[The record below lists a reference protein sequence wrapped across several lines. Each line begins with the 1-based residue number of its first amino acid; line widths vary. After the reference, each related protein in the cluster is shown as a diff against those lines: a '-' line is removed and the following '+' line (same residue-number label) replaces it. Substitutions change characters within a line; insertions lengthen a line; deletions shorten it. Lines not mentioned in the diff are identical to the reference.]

1 MKRLI
6 SIALLVLTAALPL
19 AARRQKTG
27 PARLHK
33 APAPTERYDTIVPPA
48 SGAIRCSGY
57 DKPNGA
63 TREMFFLSN
72 LMPDSLDVDGVNVT
86 FDYYDMK
93 GRQLHS
99 ATHTLR
105 VNLPAGQT
113 RNVGVRSWDR
123 NNAFH
128 YFRSQA
134 PQRRASTPYRVTSRV
149 NYVLRLSRP

>member
-1 MKRLI
+1 MKRL
-6 SIALLVLTAALPL
+6 SVLVLLALTVALPL

-33 APAPTERYDTIVPPA
+33 APEPAVRYDTLVPPA
-48 SGAIRCSGY
+48 PGAIRFSGY

-63 TREMFFLSN
+63 TREMFFLTN
-72 LMPDSLDVDGVNVT
+72 LMPDSMDIDGVNVT

-93 GRQLHS
+93 DRQLHS

-105 VNLPAGQT
+105 VTLPAGRT

-123 NNAFH
+123 NNSFH
-128 YFRSQA
+128 YFRSQ
-134 PQRRASTPYRVTSRV
+134 PPRRRASTPYRVTSRV
-149 NYVLRLSRP
+149 NYVLRLRRP